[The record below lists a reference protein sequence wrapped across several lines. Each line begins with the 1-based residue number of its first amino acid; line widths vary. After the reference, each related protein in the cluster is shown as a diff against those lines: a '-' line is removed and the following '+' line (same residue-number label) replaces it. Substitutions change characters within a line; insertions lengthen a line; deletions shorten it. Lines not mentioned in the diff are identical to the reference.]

1 VIHSLRSGKGA
12 PLTVCVSVK
21 VHDCVVF
28 AADSASSLVG
38 QFGNGEQA
46 VFNVYQHGNKVFNL
60 YKGKPIAAMTCGMAH
75 MGDASIATLAKD
87 FRRAIT
93 KGIGGEP
100 INADDYTIKEVAER
114 AHDFFATK
122 YGEIDPAPAGVHGF
136 EFWVGG
142 YGSKWDG
149 AEIWKVIIRNGEV
162 LPLELVVG
170 QATPSYVA
178 WGGQPK
184 PIVRLILGYDDELGE
199 VLEAA
204 GLAPEAVDPVLDQVR
219 QRLQTPLVEPAMP
232 VGDAIAL
239 ADFLV
244 DVTKRYFAFLPGADL
259 VGGATDIATVTKHEG
274 FKWIRR
280 KHYYSPDLN
289 PRETDHA

>member
-1 VIHSLRSGKGA
+1 
-12 PLTVCVSVK
+12 VK

-38 QFGNGEQA
+38 VTPGGDPV

-60 YKGKPIAAMTCGMAH
+60 YKGKPITAMTCGMAH

-87 FRRAIT
+87 FRRIIT
-93 KGIGGEP
+93 KGIGGEKIDP
-100 INADDYTIKEVAER
+100 EDYTIKAVADR
-114 AHDFFATK
+114 AHEFFSGK
-122 YGEIDPAPAGVHGF
+122 YGEIDPAPAGEHGF
-136 EFWVGG
+136 EFWIGG
-142 YGSKWDG
+142 YGSEWDG
-149 AEIWKVIIRNGEV
+149 AEIWKMVIRNGEIF
-162 LPLELVVG
+162 PLELVVG
-170 QATPSYVA
+170 KDSPDYVA

-184 PIVRLILGYDDELGE
+184 PIHRLIIGFDEDLGPA
-199 VLEAA
+199 LEAT
-204 GLAPEAVDPVLDQVR
+204 GLAPEATQQVLDQVR
-219 QRLQTPLVEPAMP
+219 QRLQTPLVSATMP
-232 VGDAIAL
+232 VGDAIQL

-244 DVTKRYFAFLPGADL
+244 DLTKKYFAFLPGADL

-280 KHYYSPDLN
+280 KHYYHPELN

>member
-1 VIHSLRSGKGA
+1 M
-12 PLTVCVSVK
+12 TVCVSVK

-38 QFGNGEQA
+38 EFANGEQA

-87 FRRAIT
+87 FRRIIT
-93 KGIGGEP
+93 KGIGGDKVDKD
-100 INADDYTIKEVAER
+100 NYTIKQVADR
-114 AHDFFATK
+114 AHEFFAGK
-122 YGEIDPAPAGVHGF
+122 YAEIEPSPSHGF

-142 YGSKWDG
+142 YGSQWDG
-149 AEIWKVIIRNGEV
+149 AEIWKMVIREGQV

-170 QATPSYVA
+170 QDQSNYVA

-184 PIVRLILGYDDELGE
+184 PIYRLLIGYDADLGE
-199 VLEAA
+199 ALTAA
-204 GLAPEAVDPVLDQVR
+204 GLAQDAVDPLLQQLR
-219 QRLQTPLVEPAMP
+219 QRLQTPLVEAAMP

-244 DVTKRYFAFLPGADL
+244 ELTKRYFAFLPGADL

-280 KHYYSPDLN
+280 KHYYSPELN

>member
-1 VIHSLRSGKGA
+1 
-12 PLTVCVSVK
+12 LTVCVSVK

-28 AADSASSLVG
+28 AADSASSLIGTAEGG
-38 QFGNGEQA
+38 QSL

-75 MGDASIATLAKD
+75 MGNASISTLAKD
-87 FRRAIT
+87 FRRIIT

-100 INADDYTIKEVAER
+100 IDPDDHTVRQVAER
-114 AHDFFATK
+114 AHQFFSAK
-122 YGEIDPAPAGVHGF
+122 YMEIDPAPVGEHGF

-149 AEIWKVIIRNGEV
+149 AEIWKIIIRDGEI

-170 QATPSYVA
+170 QEISGHVA

-184 PIVRLILGYDDELGE
+184 PIHRLIVGYDDALGE
-199 VLEAA
+199 ALIESGLPKEAA
-204 GLAPEAVDPVLDQVR
+204 EPVLTQVR
-219 QRLQTPLVEPAMP
+219 QRLQTPLVEAAMP

-244 DVTKRYFAFLPGADL
+244 DLTKKYFAFLPGADL

-274 FKWIRR
+274 FKDTAETLL
-280 KHYYSPDLN
+280 P
-289 PRETDHA
+289 PRPQS

>member
-1 VIHSLRSGKGA
+1 M
-12 PLTVCVSVK
+12 TVCVLVK

-38 QFGNGEQA
+38 QTPGGDPV

-87 FRRAIT
+87 FRRIIT
-93 KGIGGEP
+93 KGIGGEQIDP
-100 INADDYTIKEVAER
+100 DNYTIKAVADR
-114 AHDFFATK
+114 AHEFFATK
-122 YGEIDPAPAGVHGF
+122 YAEIEPAPAGEHGF
-136 EFWVGG
+136 EFWIGG
-142 YGSKWDG
+142 YGSNWAG
-149 AEIWKVIIRNGEV
+149 AEIWKIVIRDGQV
-162 LPLELVVG
+162 FPLELVVG
-170 QATPSYVA
+170 HDTPAYLA

-184 PIVRLILGYDDELGE
+184 PIVRLILGYDEELGE

-204 GLAPEAVDPVLDQVR
+204 GLPQEAVQPVLTEVR
-219 QRLQTPLVEPAMP
+219 QRLQTPLVEAAMP

-244 DVTKRYFAFLPGADL
+244 DLTKRYFAFLPGADL

-280 KHYYSPDLN
+280 KHYYHPELN